1 MTQWSSVNRESAPM
15 QDISRA
21 PTSVRVVW
29 AWFILIAAIW
39 ILVGALNLIRMV
51 NGTTGHVNTVW
62 IVSILMFANAC
73 VMLWIG
79 RGIRKQN
86 KQFYY
91 LAIVVLTIT
100 IILTVIDEF
109 GIFDFI
115 TLIIHLG
122 LLGLLITTRTRYSSM
137 QAGNR

>member
-1 MTQWSSVNRESAPM
+1 M

-39 ILVGALNLIRMV
+39 ILFGALNLIRMV
-51 NGTTGHVNTVW
+51 NGTAGHVNTVW

-73 VMLWIG
+73 VMFWIG
-79 RGIRKQN
+79 RDIRKQN

-100 IILTVIDEF
+100 IVLTVIDEF

-137 QAGNR
+137 QPSNR

>member
-1 MTQWSSVNRESAPM
+1 
-15 QDISRA
+15 
-21 PTSVRVVW
+21 
-29 AWFILIAAIW
+29 
-39 ILVGALNLIRMV
+39 
-51 NGTTGHVNTVW
+51 
-62 IVSILMFANAC
+62 MFANAC
-73 VMLWIG
+73 VMFWIG
-79 RGIRKQN
+79 RDIRKQN

-100 IILTVIDEF
+100 IVLTVIDEF

-137 QAGNR
+137 QPSNR